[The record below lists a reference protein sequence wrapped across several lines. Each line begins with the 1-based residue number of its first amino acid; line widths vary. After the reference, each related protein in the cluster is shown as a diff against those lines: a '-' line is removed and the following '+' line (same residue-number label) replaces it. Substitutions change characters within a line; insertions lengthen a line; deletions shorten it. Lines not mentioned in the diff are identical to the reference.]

1 MINLRDITEQ
11 AIKPSKKT
19 VEFEEI
25 IMRKLDWFKN
35 RYHFAMCCIGV
46 SLNTASETYITNDEY
61 DSGGKEISLGTLFQ
75 DYKHLLLCHFSN
87 LYFTQYSKQPE
98 SSDLVNLIKAHWNR
112 GSELLKEQYK
122 SSLENEIEFARFICL
137 KINNTTNKS
146 PAPTLNKE
154 VINNIALAIHIG
166 KNKNTDVIL
175 ELNNT
180 EKHANSHLAIMGKP
194 GVGKTQFLLNI
205 LANIRRQSNYQ
216 TNFIFFDY
224 KGDVVNNSKFLN
236 ITKAKTYSLL
246 TNGNILPINP
256 FVLPNYDENSIT
268 LSAREKAESF
278 SNISSKIGVVQKGI
292 LADKIKDA
300 YALRSDENLKFPDF
314 NELYKLVKDSYTSEN
329 RKDDSLI
336 EILKDLSQFNLFWS
350 HGCNENLILNGVES
364 SFIVDLHKM
373 PVLKEIVTT
382 LIIEKIYKEMTVL
395 PDSPIIN
402 GHRFIRTI
410 LVIDEAHNYLGQK
423 NLFLEKIIREGRSKG
438 ITVFFASQSPN
449 DYQQKFFNFQELLE
463 FAYIFQCDGVSPNS
477 IQDILGC
484 SVKSAKELSVD
495 LSKLKIHEVVS
506 KVNQNGFDFIKFE
519 AIKFYEQFK

>member
-1 MINLRDITEQ
+1 MINLSDIIDQ
-11 AIKPSKKT
+11 SIKPSKRT

-46 SLNTASETYITNDEY
+46 SISTPTQTYITNDDY
-61 DSGGKEISLGTLFQ
+61 DSGGKEIPLSTLFQ
-75 DYKHLLLCHFSN
+75 DYKHLLICYFSN
-87 LYFTQYSKQPE
+87 LFFAQYSKHPE
-98 SSDLVNLIKAHWNR
+98 SSDVINLIKAHWNR
-112 GSELLKEQYK
+112 GAELLKEQYS
-122 SSLENEIEFARFICL
+122 SSLESEIEFARFICG
-137 KINNTTNKS
+137 KIKKSGNKS
-146 PAPTLNKE
+146 SGLTPDR
-154 VINNIALAIHIG
+154 IISDIALSIHIG
-166 KNKNTDVIL
+166 VNNGEDVML

-205 LANIRRQSNYQ
+205 LANIRKQSNYQ

-224 KGDVVNNSKFLN
+224 KGDVVDNNKF
-236 ITKAKTYSLL
+236 ITLTRSKTYSLL
-246 TNGNILPINP
+246 SDGNVLPINP
-256 FVLPNYDENSIT
+256 FVLPNYDENTII

-278 SNISSKIGVVQKGI
+278 SNINAKIGVVQKGV
-292 LADKIKDA
+292 LSDKIREA
-300 YALRSDENLKFPDF
+300 YLLRSTSDLKFPDF
-314 NELYKLVKDSYTSEN
+314 NELYNIVKNSYEDEN
-329 RKDDSLI
+329 KKDDSLI
-336 EILKDLSQFNLFWS
+336 EILKDLSQFNLFWH
-350 HGCNENLILNGVES
+350 HGCNEKLISSCVED

-373 PVLKEIVTT
+373 PVLKEIVAT

-410 LVIDEAHNYLGQK
+410 IVIDEAHNYLGQK

-438 ITVFFASQSPN
+438 IAVFFASQSPN

-463 FAYIFQCDGVSPNS
+463 FAYIFQCDGVSSNS

-484 SVKSAKELSVD
+484 PSKSAKDLSTD
-495 LSKLKIHEVVS
+495 LSKLRVHEVVG
-506 KVNQNGFDFIKFE
+506 KINDDKLDFIKFD
-519 AIKFYEQFK
+519 AVKFYETFK